1 MLKIGHVVVRP
12 GRRHGDDPVEIPV
25 PEELETVPGIPMNSK
40 DVDFYSREYPLQR
53 QQVEHAADTEWA
65 PTVGTE
71 AMQQY
76 HHEHQAVMEQY
87 YPLMNRSGD
96 VPPTGTPTG
105 EDVTEL
111 IRTKAR
117 EMGYLEVGFTAHD
130 PRYIYQD
137 RKSHVKF
144 GNAICLALEQD
155 FEETQ
160 SAPSMAAE
168 HGHYGTYEIQ
178 APMGLEMAEYIRSLG
193 YGAQVHGPS
202 NHSAATIPMFVA
214 AGLGQLGANGQLLTP
229 HAGARCRL
237 QIITTDAPVTYDSPV
252 DYGFHAFCQV
262 CQVCVNRCPGR
273 ALMREKIWW
282 RGVEKNKLIYK
293 RCRPVMSRYEGC
305 AICMKVCPINKYGAK
320 NVMEHY
326 AQTGQVLGK
335 GIHDLEG
342 YTLHDESTG
351 RYATGYFGPGELPTF
366 NASFFKIPQGTREN
380 AALDDLIEYLET
392 RRGDELTRPEDEKA
406 LFNFRDRLRTIISGE
421 AITDSTM
428 F

>member
-12 GRRHGDDPVEIPV
+12 GRRHGDEPVEIPV

-71 AMQQY
+71 EMQQY
-76 HHEHQAVMEQY
+76 HHEHQAVMEQF
-87 YPLMNRSGD
+87 YPLMNRSGEL
-96 VPPTGTPTG
+96 PPTGTATG
-105 EDVTEL
+105 EDVTDL

-130 PRYIYQD
+130 SRFIYQD

-178 APMGLEMAEYIRSLG
+178 APMGLEMVDYIRSLG

-237 QIITTDAPVTYDSPV
+237 QIITTDAPVTFDAPV

-282 RGVEKNKLIYK
+282 ARGGKEQADLQALPPGNVAIRGLCHLHEGLPDQQVRRQERHGILRRDRAGARQGALTTSRATPCTRKTPVCTPPAILAPVSYRPSTPDSSRFPVAPAKTRSLKNSSGTS
-293 RCRPVMSRYEGC
+293 RP
-305 AICMKVCPINKYGAK
+305 AGAMLPLPK
-320 NVMEHY
+320 
-326 AQTGQVLGK
+326 T
-335 GIHDLEG
+335 
-342 YTLHDESTG
+342 TTSCSTS
-351 RYATGYFGPGELPTF
+351 ATG
-366 NASFFKIPQGTREN
+366 
-380 AALDDLIEYLET
+380 
-392 RRGDELTRPEDEKA
+392 
-406 LFNFRDRLRTIISGE
+406 
-421 AITDSTM
+421 
-428 F
+428 

>member
-25 PEELETVPGIPMNSK
+25 PEELETVPGIPMNMK

-76 HHEHQAVMEQY
+76 HHEHQAVMEQF
-87 YPLMNRSGD
+87 YPLMNRSGNL
-96 VPPTGTPTG
+96 PATGTPTG
-105 EDVTEL
+105 EDLTEV
-111 IRTKAR
+111 IRNKAR

-137 RKSHVKF
+137 RKDHVKF

-178 APMGLEMAEYIRSLG
+178 APMGLEMVDFIRSLG
-193 YGAQVHGPS
+193 YQAQVHGPS

-214 AGLGQLGANGQLLTP
+214 AGLGQLGRQ
-229 HAGARCRL
+229 
-237 QIITTDAPVTYDSPV
+237 
-252 DYGFHAFCQV
+252 
-262 CQVCVNRCPGR
+262 R
-273 ALMREKIWW
+273 AVAHPTR
-282 RGVEKNKLIYK
+282 R
-293 RCRPVMSRYEGC
+293 RPVPVADHHHRC
-305 AICMKVCPINKYGAK
+305 
-320 NVMEHY
+320 
-326 AQTGQVLGK
+326 
-335 GIHDLEG
+335 
-342 YTLHDESTG
+342 
-351 RYATGYFGPGELPTF
+351 
-366 NASFFKIPQGTREN
+366 
-380 AALDDLIEYLET
+380 
-392 RRGDELTRPEDEKA
+392 
-406 LFNFRDRLRTIISGE
+406 SGNL
-421 AITDSTM
+421 
-428 F
+428 